1 MTTLHAGFAISFH
14 ILLPRQQSFDNP
26 ITSTIKVLVMMS
38 GEFEFDEIF
47 LWDQESISIDN
58 LNFGEDGEIFGLV
71 FNVFG
76 L

>member
-1 MTTLHAGFAISFH
+1 
-14 ILLPRQQSFDNP
+14 
-26 ITSTIKVLVMMS
+26 MMS